1 MRHVRASGPQ
11 RRQQIMQA
19 AERLFARRRIHEV
32 TLDEVARVAQVG
44 KGTIYRYFKD
54 KDDLF
59 FETATSGFDHMC
71 DLLNRRV
78 PGQATFQTRLLAACQ
93 QIIDFFDRRRHLI
106 RMMQSEE
113 GRALNSP
120 GKLRER
126 WMTRRQ
132 RMVTA
137 VADIIAQGQQ
147 DREVR
152 DDIPGE
158 VLAVYLLGLLRT
170 RSNELADSSSEGRS
184 LELALDLFW
193 SGARRPEGAT
203 VPASGRSRHVR

>member
-1 MRHVRASGPQ
+1 
-11 RRQQIMQA
+11 
-19 AERLFARRRIHEV
+19 
-32 TLDEVARVAQVG
+32 
-44 KGTIYRYFKD
+44 
-54 KDDLF
+54 
-59 FETATSGFDHMC
+59 
-71 DLLNRRV
+71 
-78 PGQATFQTRLLAACQ
+78 
-93 QIIDFFDRRRHLI
+93 
-106 RMMQSEE
+106 
-113 GRALNSP
+113 
-120 GKLRER
+120 
-126 WMTRRQ
+126 
-132 RMVTA
+132 MVTA